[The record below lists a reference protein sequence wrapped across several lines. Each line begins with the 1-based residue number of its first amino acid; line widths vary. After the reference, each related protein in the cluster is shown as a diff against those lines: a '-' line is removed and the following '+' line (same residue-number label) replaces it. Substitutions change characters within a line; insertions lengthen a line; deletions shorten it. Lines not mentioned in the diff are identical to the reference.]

1 MVFETHQK
9 QSKIGCKER
18 KEKERVC
25 VMNEYAIKFQYGTRH
40 SLHSVSMQ

>member
-9 QSKIGCKER
+9 QSKIGFKER

-25 VMNEYAIKFQYGTRH
+25 VMNECAIKFQYGTRH
-40 SLHSVSMQ
+40 SSHFVLMQ